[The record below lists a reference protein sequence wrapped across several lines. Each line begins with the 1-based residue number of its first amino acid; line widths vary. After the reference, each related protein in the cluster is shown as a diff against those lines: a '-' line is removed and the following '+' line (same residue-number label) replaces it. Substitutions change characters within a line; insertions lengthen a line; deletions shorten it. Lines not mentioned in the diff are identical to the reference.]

1 MIELAALA
9 PYGDLSL
16 FAAYGGLGLV
26 VGFVAGLLGVGG
38 GLIIVPVLIMLL
50 HTHGQAVG
58 MEPQLAL
65 GTSLATILFTSL
77 SSVRAHHRRGAV
89 EWPLVRRIAPGI
101 VLGTLAGAALAARM
115 PATVLKIFFVIFLFY
130 AAIQMWLDFKPAPH
144 RGLPGRAGT
153 SLAGGVIGVVSS
165 WVGIGGGTLSV
176 PFMLWHNVPLHRA
189 IATSAAIGFPIAFAG
204 AVGYVLGGWTVSGL
218 PAGSLGFVY
227 LPALAGIVLG
237 SVLTAPLGARTAHR
251 LPVRPLKRVFA
262 LLLFTL
268 ALRMVWTF

>member
-1 MIELAALA
+1 MVELVALA
-9 PYGDLSL
+9 PYGGLPL
-16 FAAYGGLGLV
+16 FAAYGGLGLA

-115 PATVLKIFFVIFLFY
+115 PATVLKIFFVVFLFY
-130 AAIQMWLDFKPAPH
+130 AAIQMWLDFKPAPQ
-144 RGLPGRAGT
+144 RGLPGRIGT

-204 AVGYVLGGWTVSGL
+204 AAGYVLGGWTVSGL

-237 SVLTAPLGARTAHR
+237 SVLTAPLGARTAHQ